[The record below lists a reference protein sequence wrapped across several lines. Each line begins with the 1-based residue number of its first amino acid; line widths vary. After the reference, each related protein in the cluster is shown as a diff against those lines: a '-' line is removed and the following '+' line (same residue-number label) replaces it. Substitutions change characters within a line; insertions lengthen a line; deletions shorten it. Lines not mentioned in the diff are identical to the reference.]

1 MNFGRMAIALM
12 LALLIFTACAQK
24 EEKKPAPPPMKV
36 GAAKVDKGNIEQ
48 VLDLSG
54 SLSFVANTTV
64 SSEVSAQVKSIEVQD
79 GQAVEE
85 GQLLLVFDET
95 KIKETANQAAANLQ
109 KDDATLTYN
118 KIDWEKNQELYRSNS
133 ISQTQYEQKLAN
145 YQNSLAQVEAD
156 RAVLAK
162 AMEDLKKTRVK
173 APISGLLSNR
183 YVERGDWVSE
193 AGKLFMISD
202 HRKVYL
208 EAFLSDIDVGKLNVK
223 RIITDGVDG
232 EVTVD
237 SYPGK
242 VFRGKLTY
250 IQPVANVGRLFQV
263 RIYLDN
269 PEMLLLQ
276 GMFARGRTVF
286 KVVPDVVRVSLES
299 LLEQIRENDRNSVF
313 VVDPEK
319 KAVLTRIRI
328 GSTDPKFAQVLEGL
342 KRGDTVVVQGKE
354 ILSSG
359 QPLEPTE
366 IQRNSRPSGGKV
378 PVEDKPSEKDSQRT
392 DFTGGENRS

>member
-1 MNFGRMAIALM
+1 MIFSRMVIAFM
-12 LALLIFTACAQK
+12 FTLLIFAACAEKQ
-24 EEKKPAPPPMKV
+24 EKKPPPPPMKV
-36 GAAKVDKGNIEQ
+36 GAQTVDKGNIEQ
-48 VLDLSG
+48 ILDLSG
-54 SLSFVANTTV
+54 SLSFIANTTV

-79 GQAVEE
+79 GQAVGE

-109 KDDATLTYN
+109 KDEATLTYN
-118 KIDWEKNQELYRSNS
+118 KIDWEKNQELFKSNS
-133 ISQTQYEQKLAN
+133 ISQTQYEQKLSN
-145 YQNSLAQVEAD
+145 YQNSLAQVGAN

-223 RIITDGVDG
+223 KIITDGVDG

-242 VFRGKLTY
+242 VFRGKLT
-250 IQPVANVGRLFQV
+250 
-263 RIYLDN
+263 
-269 PEMLLLQ
+269 
-276 GMFARGRTVF
+276 
-286 KVVPDVVRVSLES
+286 
-299 LLEQIRENDRNSVF
+299 
-313 VVDPEK
+313 
-319 KAVLTRIRI
+319 
-328 GSTDPKFAQVLEGL
+328 
-342 KRGDTVVVQGKE
+342 
-354 ILSSG
+354 
-359 QPLEPTE
+359 
-366 IQRNSRPSGGKV
+366 
-378 PVEDKPSEKDSQRT
+378 
-392 DFTGGENRS
+392 